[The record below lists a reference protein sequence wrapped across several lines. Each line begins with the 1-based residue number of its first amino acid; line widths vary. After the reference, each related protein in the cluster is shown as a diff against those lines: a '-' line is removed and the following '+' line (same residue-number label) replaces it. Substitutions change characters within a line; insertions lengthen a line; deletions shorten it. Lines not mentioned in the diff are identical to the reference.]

1 MLLQRLRDY
10 ARVLEDLPPP
20 MYQIV
25 PIRYVLRIDEE
36 GQRVQLIDS
45 ATLELKR
52 GKERMAPDRSNRTSK
67 DCPLLFADHAE
78 YTLGVPRPGKS
89 VEDALRRH
97 ALYRQL
103 VQDCAQATGEPAVE
117 AILRFLHALQPG
129 EPSFSLPED
138 FHPGE
143 RITFEV
149 LLRSG
154 RRIWPIDLP
163 TVQSFWAQT
172 MAAGDTTQLLECL
185 VCGEMRP
192 PVASLPTQ
200 IRGIPGE
207 QATVALISAN
217 DDAFESYGLKH
228 SRIAPLCE
236 ACAHKV
242 CSALNALLRQRETH
256 IRGRSLAY
264 VFWAAEATALPFG
277 SMILEA
283 DPTEVRAFLTTPW
296 RGQNAS
302 VETAAFHAAALSS
315 NRSRLVVRDWIE
327 TTLATAGESLQRYF
341 RLQRMVN
348 RFGEPRWF
356 PLWQLVKATE
366 RPGIKEKPIPRVET
380 TLIHCAFRGGSLPQW
395 LLFRVLQCI
404 QAAQIRTVEGERG
417 MQPAQAALLR
427 MILLSQTDRSWLG
440 QKTVPE
446 QEREDM
452 LVELDLNYPD
462 RAYLC
467 GRLFAVL
474 EEIEDL
480 AMGSI
485 SNDIGGYFHTASSAP
500 AVVFSSL
507 LQRAK
512 PHLATLSKKI
522 PGAAYRLDTQIQD
535 ILTLIPAREAFPEI
549 LWPLEQGRFALG
561 YYQQKAASRQAAVQG
576 AAKKGAPPQPAA
588 PASEV
593 GGN

>member
-1 MLLQRLRDY
+1 
-10 ARVLEDLPPP
+10 
-20 MYQIV
+20 MYQFV

-36 GQRVQLIDS
+36 GQRTQLIDS
-45 ATLELKR
+45 ATSELKR
-52 GKERMAPDRSNRTSK
+52 GKERMAPDRSNRTNK

-78 YTLGVPRPGKS
+78 YTLGMPRPGKS

-117 AILRFLHALQPG
+117 AILHFLHTIQPG
-129 EPSFSLPED
+129 QPSFPLPED
-138 FHPGE
+138 FRPGE

-149 LLRSG
+149 LLRG
-154 RRIWPIDLP
+154 GQRVWPIDLIS
-163 TVQSFWAQT
+163 VQNFWAQT
-172 MAAGDTTQLLECL
+172 MAVGDATQRLECL
-185 VCGEMRP
+185 VCGKERP

-200 IRGIPGE
+200 IRGIPGD

-217 DDAFESYGLKH
+217 DDAFESYGLEH

-236 ACAHKV
+236 VCAHEV

-256 IRGRSLAY
+256 IRGRALAY
-264 VFWAAEATALPFG
+264 VFWAAEASALPFG

-283 DPTEVRAFLTTPW
+283 DPTEVHAFLTTPW

-302 VETAAFHAAALSS
+302 LETAAFHAAALSS
-315 NRSRLVVRDWIE
+315 NRSRLVVRDWLE
-327 TTLATAGESLQRYF
+327 TTLASAGENLRRYF

-366 RPGIKEKPIPRVET
+366 RPGTREKLTPRVEAA
-380 TLIHCAFRGGSLPQW
+380 LIHCAFHGGSLPQW
-395 LLFRVLQCI
+395 LLCQVLQCV

-417 MQPAQAALLR
+417 MQPAQAALLK
-427 MILLSQTDRSWLG
+427 MILLSQTDHSWLR
-440 QKTVPE
+440 QETLSE

-452 LVELDLNYPD
+452 LVELDLNCPD

-474 EEIEDL
+474 EEIEGL

-500 AVVFSSL
+500 AVVFASL
-507 LQRAK
+507 LQRAH
-512 PHLATLSKKI
+512 PHLATLAKKI

-535 ILTLIPAREAFPEI
+535 ILILIPAREAFPET

-561 YYQQKAASRQAAVQG
+561 YYQQKAASRQAATQA
-576 AAKKGAPPQPAA
+576 AAKKATPPQPIA
-588 PASEV
+588 PALEA